1 MTRKQIKVAI
11 QPIIN
16 LQDEDLY
23 DMFMQ
28 LSHDDAIK
36 LILGVDLA
44 MSEIGFTEKLIK
56 GLVKSL
62 KVDKSEVE
70 LPFIDW
76 SKVK

>member
-1 MTRKQIKVAI
+1 MSRKKIKVAI

-16 LQDEDLY
+16 LQDEDFY

>member
-1 MTRKQIKVAI
+1 VTRKQIKVAI